1 MNKKQ
6 IKYIEYINRFRY
18 PNDFFGIAD
27 TRKERRAMAQMVID
41 FTTARDFNRIAFL
54 KACGFDK

>member
-1 MNKKQ
+1 M
-6 IKYIEYINRFRY
+6 I
-18 PNDFFGIAD
+18 FFEIAD

-54 KACGFDK
+54 KACGFDQ